1 MLCILHINSIGI
13 RVLYLITD
21 CPAFIFVR
29 PNHVNRMVLSF
40 SVLIIFRVYEFL
52 FNKYL
57 FLGLNKSTIF
67 NLIKYILFSYPHFIH
82 EESKDQEV

>member
-21 CPAFIFVR
+21 CPAFIFYKTGI
-29 PNHVNRMVLSF
+29 MLIKKVLSF
-40 SVLIIFRVYEFL
+40 SVLIIFRGYKFL

-57 FLGLNKSTIF
+57 FLGLNKSTML
-67 NLIKYILFSYPHFIH
+67 LIKYILFSYPHFIH
-82 EESKDQEV
+82 SKDQEV